1 MKLNNKNGCYDEYV
15 CELAE
20 ASDFIVKLENALET
34 LGINLYEKDGV
45 TYKSICQLSKEI
57 AQKWKEA
64 VL

>member
-1 MKLNNKNGCYDEYV
+1 MSMYANLQRHLISSLNWKNT
-15 CELAE
+15 
-20 ASDFIVKLENALET
+20 LET